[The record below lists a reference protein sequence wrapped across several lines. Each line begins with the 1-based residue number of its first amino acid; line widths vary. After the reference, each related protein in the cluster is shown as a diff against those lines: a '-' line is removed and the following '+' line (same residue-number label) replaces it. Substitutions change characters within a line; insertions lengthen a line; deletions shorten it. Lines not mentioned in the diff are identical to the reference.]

1 MNGRMKNSKKV
12 ASMMAICIFL
22 VPTLLGGAIVAD
34 NNDDKIN
41 CSILFIGSD
50 IKPIERTLP
59 EKEVVTLEKQL
70 DILSKIYQVLKN
82 PKKGCLEKIWSRFMG
97 ERIFNVLKEKK
108 ILPQGCKNRD
118 MFPSLSFHR
127 EKRWGILTSV
137 MSYGSGKVY
146 IPFKLGERGSIRPI
160 FRPIFWHYPIK
171 GVTSVRLGATYSW
184 PGEKTL
190 GYRGWLSGPQSGV
203 MMGFTGIHIKL
214 SHKLRPDTHFLLGK
228 TLSIKGY
235 QRALLI

>member
-1 MNGRMKNSKKV
+1 MNGRMNISKKI
-12 ASMMAICIFL
+12 ASMLAICIFL
-22 VPTLLGGAIVAD
+22 VPTLLGGAIVVD
-34 NNDDKIN
+34 DNDDKIN

-70 DILSKIYQVLKN
+70 EILSKIYQVLKN
-82 PKKGCLEKIWSRFMG
+82 PKKGCLEKVWSRFMG

-108 ILPQGCKNRD
+108 ILPHGCKNRD
-118 MFPSLSFHR
+118 MFLSLSFHR
-127 EKRWGILTSV
+127 EKRWGIFSSI

-146 IPFKLGERGSIRPI
+146 IPFKLGDRGSIRPI
-160 FRPIFWHYPIK
+160 FRPIFWHYPNK

-190 GYRGWLSGPQSGV
+190 GYRGWLSGPQSGR
-203 MMGFTGIHIKL
+203 MMGFMGIHIKL
-214 SHKLRPDTHFLLGK
+214 SHKLRPDTHFLLGQ

-235 QRALLI
+235 QKALLT